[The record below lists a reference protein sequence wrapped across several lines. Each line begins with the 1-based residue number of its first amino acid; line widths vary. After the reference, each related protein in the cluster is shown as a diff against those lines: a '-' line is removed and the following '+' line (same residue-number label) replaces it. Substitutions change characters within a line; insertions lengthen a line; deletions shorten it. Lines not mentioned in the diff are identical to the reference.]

1 MSQTIPITATP
12 ATLDR
17 RLFALF
23 YDLLPLL
30 GLWFVAGMLTLV
42 FTNGHFDP
50 SNPHH
55 QALARALI
63 VALSAGYFVLSWTR
77 GGQTVG
83 MRAWNL
89 RIVDCAGRRLA
100 WPRALLRFAVGI
112 ISLVA
117 LGAGFWWSLIDPQC
131 RTWHDIAS
139 NSLMT
144 SVATKEQA

>member
-1 MSQTIPITATP
+1 MSPPAPTATTP

-30 GLWFVAGMLTLV
+30 GLWFVAGVLTLA
-42 FTNGHFDP
+42 FTGGSFDP
-50 SNPHH
+50 HNPQH

-63 VALSAGYFVLSWTR
+63 LIVTAGYFVLSWTR

-83 MRAWNL
+83 MRAWGL
-89 RIVDCAGRRLA
+89 RILANDGQRLA

-112 ISLVA
+112 VSLA
-117 LGAGFWWSLIDPQC
+117 LVGAGFWWSLFAPQR

-139 NSLMT
+139 NSIMT
-144 SVATKEQA
+144 KAATVARD